1 MKKKNNWVDE
11 WDADWLPIDVFLP
24 STIALR
30 QGGKNN
36 PTNNNTNNAANV
48 QTPQRPATQAAPNTT
63 AKTTSFS
70 IKSAMQKKEEVEVK
84 KIEETMNISAER
96 ETFSQEALIKAWNN
110 YTQFTQE
117 KPVLQQTIQ
126 QCKPVLGTDSRI
138 MLAVF
143 NSSQEEI
150 MNDEKIKISNYLRK
164 ELHNGAITLEIRI
177 CEASENA
184 KSLTSKELFIKMLE
198 HNPSLSKLTK
208 TLNLE
213 LS

>member
-1 MKKKNNWVDE
+1 MKKKNNWIDE

-30 QGGKNN
+30 QGGKSQANN
-36 PTNNNTNNAANV
+36 TSGVPNNTNTQKVATPAASSPV
-48 QTPQRPATQAAPNTT
+48 Q
-63 AKTTSFS
+63 KTTSFS
-70 IKSAMQKKEEVEVK
+70 IKDAMQKKEEVEVK

-96 ETFSQEALIKAWNN
+96 ETFTQEALIKAWNN
-110 YTQFTQE
+110 YTQYTKE

-126 QCKPVLGTDSRI
+126 QCKPVLGTDYKI
-138 MLAVF
+138 MLAVY

-150 MNDEKIKISNYLRK
+150 MNDEKIRISNYLRK
-164 ELHNGAITLEIRI
+164 KLHNGAINLEIRI
-177 CEASENA
+177 CEVGENS
-184 KSLTSKELFIKMLE
+184 KTLTSKELFIKMLE

>member
-1 MKKKNNWVDE
+1 
-11 WDADWLPIDVFLP
+11 
-24 STIALR
+24 
-30 QGGKNN
+30 
-36 PTNNNTNNAANV
+36 
-48 QTPQRPATQAAPNTT
+48 
-63 AKTTSFS
+63 
-70 IKSAMQKKEEVEVK
+70 MQKKEEVEVK